1 MKFKIHKKGRPT
13 FRFALPAGM
22 VAFFLK
28 RESPGLAR
36 AIRGLKKNKKRI
48 KKLLNGEP
56 LIQVI
61 SKEGDV
67 VEVRI

>member
-1 MKFKIHKKGRPT
+1 MRIKIRKKGRPT
-13 FRFALPAGM
+13 IRLGLPAGM
-22 VAFFLK
+22 IAFFLK

-36 AIRGLKKNKKRI
+36 AIRSLKKNKKRI

-67 VEVRI
+67 VEIRL

>member
-1 MKFKIHKKGRPT
+1 MRIKIHKKGRPT
-13 FRFALPAGM
+13 IRLGLPAGM
-22 VAFFLK
+22 IAFFLK

-36 AIRGLKKNKKRI
+36 AIRSLKKNKKRI

-67 VEVRI
+67 IEIRL